1 MSKNMTV
8 KQAVELVKKYSEEM
22 PSSLAAKVLNSM
34 AHEIFVKKSYAILST
49 SRDTDIYRTIK
60 AEACNPSE
68 KFESEDEADK
78 AVTNHPKR
86 YLNKSG
92 IEAIDLIEVFT
103 SRITGGAA
111 FNLGTAI
118 KYLARLGKKTKNV
131 KEEWNKVKWY
141 MDRLIDAEEVIIE

>member
-60 AEACNPSE
+60 
-68 KFESEDEADK
+68 
-78 AVTNHPKR
+78 
-86 YLNKSG
+86 
-92 IEAIDLIEVFT
+92 
-103 SRITGGAA
+103 
-111 FNLGTAI
+111 I
-118 KYLARLGKKTKNV
+118 KLLMKKLFF
-131 KEEWNKVKWY
+131 
-141 MDRLIDAEEVIIE
+141 D